1 MKKYGLNELYKILK
15 CRYNELLKRYNCD
28 EISDVDYFFY
38 GINYDI
44 VTNCL
49 NIVTNILSNNIESA
63 GVDISCRSI
72 IEAMLILKLDA
83 NGIITDNQKKIYRY
97 SYAYVEE
104 GNYKALFGN
113 AINNFSHYNLNKI
126 KEDKDIFIKTVCE
139 HFKCEEKDLK
149 KHKNKLLEPCF
160 YLKSKLNERI
170 SFPSLLSKY
179 PIFNEGQIRMYE
191 FFSLFI
197 HPRCEMNLEVGI
209 EIMEHRK
216 EYVYYILNMVFHYL
230 LDCNLHG
237 FDENVRDFNQD
248 FYLDSQFEKDVN
260 TIREFEKTI
269 SLIKENF
276 YSFHNGTDNFG
287 LQFIKKIECLVIDMI
302 MSLSF
307 NLNEHVIS
315 CFKSF
320 IEEFSIFF
328 AINLAQTKNE
338 FDYLKKGY
346 WLSSRVQLDAHFQEM
361 GLKEINMQ
369 EELLKI
375 YNGYYKEKYKLDDYD
390 KFCEDLKGN
399 SLYFIQNEKK
409 DFTARVNEFIE
420 YIFGNDNEAV
430 DEIKMIYKFAKDMIH
445 DVGYNFNSTPG
456 LIELVAHKTLFYS
469 LKIILINVLYT
480 ALTLSNENNK
490 VKINSIHDSLVNLIN
505 YQSKEIEKV
514 YKKYQNL

>member
-1 MKKYGLNELYKILK
+1 M
-15 CRYNELLKRYNCD
+15 
-28 EISDVDYFFY
+28 
-38 GINYDI
+38 
-44 VTNCL
+44 
-49 NIVTNILSNNIESA
+49 
-63 GVDISCRSI
+63 
-72 IEAMLILKLDA
+72 
-83 NGIITDNQKKIYRY
+83 
-97 SYAYVEE
+97 
-104 GNYKALFGN
+104 
-113 AINNFSHYNLNKI
+113 
-126 KEDKDIFIKTVCE
+126 
-139 HFKCEEKDLK
+139 
-149 KHKNKLLEPCF
+149 
-160 YLKSKLNERI
+160 
-170 SFPSLLSKY
+170 
-179 PIFNEGQIRMYE
+179 FNEGQIRMYE

-197 HPRCEMNLEVGI
+197 HPRCEMDLEVGI
-209 EIMEHRK
+209 EIMKHRK
-216 EYVYYILNMVFHYL
+216 EYVYYILKMVFHYL

-302 MSLSF
+302 MSSSF

-346 WLSSRVQLDAHFQEM
+346 WLSSRVQLDAHFQKM

-409 DFTARVNEFIE
+409 DFTARVNE
-420 YIFGNDNEAV
+420 
-430 DEIKMIYKFAKDMIH
+430 
-445 DVGYNFNSTPG
+445 
-456 LIELVAHKTLFYS
+456 
-469 LKIILINVLYT
+469 
-480 ALTLSNENNK
+480 
-490 VKINSIHDSLVNLIN
+490 
-505 YQSKEIEKV
+505 
-514 YKKYQNL
+514 

>member
-160 YLKSKLNERI
+160 YLKSKLNECI

-346 WLSSRVQLDAHFQEM
+346 WLSSRVQLDAHFQKM

-409 DFTARVNEFIE
+409 DFTARVNEFVKC
-420 YIFGNDNEAV
+420 IFESDNKSV
-430 DEIKMIYKFAKDMIH
+430 DEIQMIYKFAKDMIH

>member
-139 HFKCEEKDLK
+139 HFKCKEKDLK

-197 HPRCEMNLEVGI
+197 HPRCEMDLEVGI
-209 EIMEHRK
+209 EIMKHRK

-248 FYLDSQFEKDVN
+248 FYLDSRFETDVN

-302 MSLSF
+302 MSSSF

-328 AINLAQTKNE
+328 AIILAQNKNE

-346 WLSSRVQLDAHFQEM
+346 WLSSRVQLDAHFQAM

-399 SLYFIQNEKK
+399 SLYFIRNEKK
-409 DFTARVNEFIE
+409 DFSARVNEFVKC
-420 YIFGNDNEAV
+420 IFESDNKSV
-430 DEIKMIYKFAKDMIH
+430 DEIQMIYKFAKDMIH

-469 LKIILINVLYT
+469 LEIILINVLYT
-480 ALTLSNENNK
+480 ALTLSNENIK